1 MKIEKMAPTVVLQDE
16 DQGGL
21 RIQTSYN
28 VPKIWDCQ
36 QNEEIEKKGECV
48 CVYV

>member
-1 MKIEKMAPTVVLQDE
+1 MAATVMLQGK

-28 VPKIWDCQ
+28 VPKSMGLS
-36 QNEEIEKKGECV
+36 EE
-48 CVYV
+48 